1 MIASKDPLGFS
12 RAREGHRWQR
22 RRVIGDWR
30 ILVGLRPALRATGWI
45 DNLRRGLKS
54 LMMVFAMLLGLPAA
68 GVAANDVA
76 DDPWDLRVRGVESA
90 VVQDGRPAAFDRNWK
105 NVTIG
110 RNRGL
115 LLRFPLENVPLAS
128 SVNAVIRGSVKTAPD
143 GLSPCLV
150 VYEVEGKTEPGNQV
164 KVTRR
169 LAEVALK
176 PRWDGVISLPVT
188 AAFLAGLPGKTVTFL
203 VEVLAPAEGE
213 VVVSGAPE
221 LVLAK
226 QEKFAFD
233 TGKWLIP
240 LWQTTTIIDE
250 TILPVARDG
259 QSPAARLLFEPR
271 EILSVRDY
279 GLATNYAAG
288 RDYLLEGRT
297 IRLPES
303 SAIPFL
309 TREELFPANPGAKPG
324 TKPARE
330 GGYLA
335 FGEGSFFNDHQSA
348 VTYRTDEVWPG
359 PAPVPA
365 GDLLPR
371 TFGKLKQGEP
381 LKLVV
386 FGDSI
391 SRGASASGWGR
402 RPPYLPPWP
411 DLVKNRLTAHYGS
424 AIDSYNMSLGGMRSD
439 WGREHA
445 AAFVAPLAP
454 DLVII
459 GFGMN
464 DAGAVTAEQ
473 FRENLE
479 SIMTEVRKTNPRA
492 EFLLLMTFQP
502 NPAWRNP
509 RAMTAYRDTLRSME
523 GPGVAVADL
532 WEMHGELLK
541 QKSYEDTTGN
551 HVNHPNDFIVRLYAQ
566 VVLARLGVATDGRGE
581 ANGEPASK
589 SPR

>member
-1 MIASKDPLGFS
+1 M
-12 RAREGHRWQR
+12 
-22 RRVIGDWR
+22 
-30 ILVGLRPALRATGWI
+30 

-54 LMMVFAMLLGLPAA
+54 LVMVPALFPGLPAT
-68 GVAANDVA
+68 GAAADVA
-76 DDPWDLRVRGVESA
+76 DESRDYRVRGVESA
-90 VVQDGRPAAFDRNWK
+90 VVQDGRPATFDRNWK
-105 NVTIG
+105 AVTIG

-115 LLRFPLENVPLAS
+115 LLRFSLENVPLAS
-128 SVNAVIRGSVKTAPD
+128 SVNAVVRGPVKTVRD

-150 VYEVEGKTEPGNQV
+150 VYEVEGKVEPANKVQV
-164 KVTRR
+164 ARR

-176 PRWDGVISLPVT
+176 PKWDGVMSLPVT

-213 VVVSGAPE
+213 VVLSGAPE

-226 QEKFAFD
+226 QETFAFD
-233 TGKWLIP
+233 TGKWLLP
-240 LWQTTTIIDE
+240 LWQTSTIIDE
-250 TILPVARDG
+250 PILPVAQAG
-259 QSPAARLLFEPR
+259 QAPAARLQFEPR

-279 GLATNYAAG
+279 GLATHYAAG

-297 IRLPES
+297 VRLPES

-309 TREELFPANPGAKPG
+309 THQELFPTDPGAKPG
-324 TKPARE
+324 TKPAVK

-348 VTYRTDEVWPG
+348 VTYRTDEVWLG
-359 PAPVPA
+359 PTPVPA

-371 TFGKLKQGEP
+371 TFGKLKRGEP

-402 RPPYLPPWP
+402 RPPYLLPWP
-411 DLVKNRLTAHYGS
+411 DLVKSRLATRYGS

-479 SIMTEVRKTNPRA
+479 SIMAEVRAKAPGA

-509 RAMTAYRDTLRSME
+509 RAMVAYRDVLQSME

-541 QKSYEDTTGN
+541 RKSYEDTTGN

-566 VVLARLGVATDGRGE
+566 VVLARLGVTAADGGE
-581 ANGEPASK
+581 ANA
-589 SPR
+589 R

>member
-54 LMMVFAMLLGLPAA
+54 LMMVFAVLPGLSAA
-68 GVAANDVA
+68 GVAADVA
-76 DDPWDLRVRGVESA
+76 DEPRDWRVRGVESA
-90 VVQDGRPAAFDRNWK
+90 VVQDGRPTGFDRNWK

-203 VEVLAPAEGE
+203 VEVLAPAEG
-213 VVVSGAPE
+213 VVVLSGAPE

-250 TILPVARDG
+250 TILPVAKEG
-259 QSPAARLLFEPR
+259 QAPAARLQFKPH

-288 RDYLLEGRT
+288 RDYVLEGRGV
-297 IRLPES
+297 RLPES

-309 TREELFPANPGAKPG
+309 THEELFPTDPGSKPG

-330 GGYLA
+330 GGYIA

-391 SRGASASGWGR
+391 SRGASASGWVR

-411 DLVKNRLTAHYGS
+411 DLVKNRLTSHYGS
-424 AIDSYNMSLGGMRSD
+424 TIDIYNLSLGGMRSD

-464 DAGAVTAEQ
+464 DAGAVKAEQ
-473 FRENLE
+473 FRENLQ
-479 SIMTEVRKTNPRA
+479 SIMAEVREKTPGA

-509 RAMTAYRDTLRSME
+509 RAMVAYRDVLHSME
-523 GPGVAVADL
+523 GPGVAVVDL

-551 HVNHPNDFIVRLYAQ
+551 NVNHPNDFIVRLYAQ
-566 VVLARLGVATDGRGE
+566 VVLARLGVTTSAGGE

>member
-1 MIASKDPLGFS
+1 MRFLEYPSDVS
-12 RAREGHRWQR
+12 HARER
-22 RRVIGDWR
+22 RRRQGRRFSGDGR
-30 ILVGLRPALRATGWI
+30 LAVGLRISLLTSGLI
-45 DNLRRGLKS
+45 DNLR
-54 LMMVFAMLLGLPAA
+54 LGLMLIAVLAAFPEFSAA
-68 GVAANDVA
+68 GVVADVA
-76 DDPWDLRVRGVESA
+76 DEPRDWRVRGVECA
-90 VVQDGRPAAFDRNWK
+90 VVQDGRSAAFDRVWK
-105 NVTIG
+105 DVTVG
-110 RNRGL
+110 RNRGV
-115 LLRFPLENVPLAS
+115 LLRFSLENVPLAS
-128 SVNAVIRGSVKTAPD
+128 SVNAVIRCKARTAREA
-143 GLSPCLV
+143 LSPCLV
-150 VYEVEGKTEPGNQV
+150 VHEVTGSVEPGNEV
-164 KVTRR
+164 KVARR

-176 PRWDGVISLPVT
+176 PGWEGLVSLPVT
-188 AAFLAGLPGKTVTFL
+188 AAFLSGLPGETVTFL

-213 VVVSGAPE
+213 VVLSGAPE

-233 TGKWLIP
+233 ADQWLIP
-240 LWQTTTIIDE
+240 LWQTATIIDE

-288 RDYLLEGRT
+288 RDYAKEGRT
-297 IRLPES
+297 VRLPEL
-303 SAIPFL
+303 SAMPFL
-309 TREELFPANPGAKPG
+309 TREELFPSDRGAKPG
-324 TKPARE
+324 TKPALK

-348 VTYRTDEVWPG
+348 VTYRTDEVWRG
-359 PAPVPA
+359 PVPA
-365 GDLLPR
+365 PSDDLLPR
-371 TFGKLKQGEP
+371 TFGKLRRGEP

-391 SRGASASGWGR
+391 SRGASASGWVR

-411 DLVKNRLTAHYGS
+411 DLVGRRLTSHYGS
-424 AIDSYNMSLGGMRSD
+424 VIDNYNLSLGGMRSD

-479 SIMTEVRKTNPRA
+479 TIMAEVRKTNPGA

-523 GPGVAVADL
+523 GPGVAVADI
-532 WEMHGELLK
+532 WEMHGELLG

-566 VVLARLGVATDGRGE
+566 VVLARLGVTAAGGGE
-581 ANGEPASK
+581 SNGGPVRK
-589 SPR
+589 SNR

>member
-1 MIASKDPLGFS
+1 MIASEDPLGFS
-12 RAREGHRWQR
+12 RAREGHRWPQR
-22 RRVIGDWR
+22 HIIGDCG
-30 ILVGLRPALRATGWI
+30 IAVGLRPALRASCWI
-45 DNLRRGLKS
+45 DNLRRGFRS
-54 LMMVFAMLLGLPAA
+54 LMMVSAVLPGLPAA
-68 GVAANDVA
+68 GVAADVA
-76 DDPWDLRVRGVESA
+76 DEPWDWRVSGVESA
-90 VVQDGRPAAFDRNWK
+90 VVQDGWPAAFDRNWRD
-105 NVTIG
+105 VTIG

-115 LLRFPLENVPLAS
+115 LLRFSLENVPLAS
-128 SVNAVIRGSVKTAPD
+128 SVNAVIRGQVKTARD

-150 VYEVEGKTEPGNQV
+150 VYEVEGKAGAGNEV
-164 KVTRR
+164 KVARR
-169 LAEVALK
+169 LAEVAFK
-176 PRWDGVISLPVT
+176 PGWDGLMSLPVT
-188 AAFLAGLPGKTVTFL
+188 AAFLGGLPGKTVTFL

-359 PAPVPA
+359 PTPIPA

-371 TFGKLKQGEP
+371 TFGKLKRGES

-411 DLVKNRLTAHYGS
+411 DLVGRRLTSHYGS
-424 AIDSYNMSLGGMRSD
+424 VIESYNLSLGGMRSD

-464 DAGAVTAEQ
+464 DAGAVAAKQ